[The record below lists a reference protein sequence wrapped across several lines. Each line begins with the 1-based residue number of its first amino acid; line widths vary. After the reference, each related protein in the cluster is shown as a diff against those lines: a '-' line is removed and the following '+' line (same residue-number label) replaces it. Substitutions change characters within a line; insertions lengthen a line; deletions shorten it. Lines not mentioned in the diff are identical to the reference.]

1 MKKLIENFPIQLLEA
16 IQIGEKTK
24 FSKSNPPAGRAK
36 KISNVFISGL
46 GGSGIGGTI
55 VSELTAMETSVPITV
70 GKGYFIPKF
79 VNQNTL
85 VIISSYSGN
94 TEETLNCLNL
104 ALKRKAKIVCV
115 TSGGK
120 IAEIARKKKLDLIT
134 IPGGNPPR
142 ACLGYSLT
150 QQFFILSHFGI
161 IGNKFKT
168 QLKSAIELIEK
179 EKQDIISEAKQ
190 VAEKLNGKT
199 PIIYTT
205 TNYEGVAIR
214 FRQQLNE
221 NAKILC
227 GHHVI
232 PEMNHNELVGWA
244 SGSDRISVIIL
255 RDKDEYE
262 RNNVRIEINKGVMVK
277 YTSNIT
283 EVWSK
288 GKSQIEKAIY
298 LIHLVDWASLF
309 LSELR
314 SVDAVEVNVIDMLKG
329 ELSKI

>member
-1 MKKLIENFPIQLLEA
+1 MKTLIEKFSNQLREA
-16 IQIGEKTK
+16 IQIGEQAKL
-24 FSKSNPPAGRAK
+24 SKPK

-55 VSELTAMETSVPITV
+55 VSELVAMEATVPITV
-70 GKGYFIPKF
+70 SKGYFIPKF

-104 ALKRKAKIVCV
+104 ALKRKAKIICV

-120 IAEIARKKKLDLIT
+120 VAEIAKKKKLDLII

-142 ACLGYSLT
+142 GCLGYSLT
-150 QQFFILSHFGI
+150 QQFFILAHYKI
-161 IGNKFKT
+161 ISNKFKG

-179 EKQDIISEAKQ
+179 EKQSILEEAKQ
-190 VAEKLNGKT
+190 VAEKINGKT
-199 PIIYTT
+199 PIVYATT
-205 TNYEGVAIR
+205 YFEGVAIR

-244 SGSDRISVIIL
+244 SGSDRVSVIIL

-262 RNNVRIEINKGVMVK
+262 RNNVRIEINKGIMVK

-298 LIHLVDWASLF
+298 FIHLVDWASLY
-309 LSELR
+309 LAEMR
-314 SVDAVEVNVIDMLKG
+314 NVDAVEVKVIDMLKN

>member
-1 MKKLIENFPIQLLEA
+1 MKHLIESFPSQLREA
-16 IQIGEKTK
+16 LRIGAEARL
-24 FSKSNPPAGRAK
+24 SKPV
-36 KISNVFISGL
+36 KIANVLISGL

-55 VSELTAMETSVPITV
+55 VSELSAMEARVPIAVT
-70 GKGYFIPKF
+70 KGYFIPKF
-79 VNQNTL
+79 VDRNTL

-94 TEETLNCLNL
+94 TEETLNVLRL
-104 ALKRKAKIVCV
+104 ALKRKARIVCI
-115 TSGGK
+115 TSGGE

-150 QQFFILSHFGI
+150 QQLFVLSHYKVISNRFRAEM
-161 IGNKFKT
+161 K
-168 QLKSAIELIEK
+168 LAIELIEK
-179 EKQDIISEAKQ
+179 EKQGILGKAKE
-190 VAEKLNGKT
+190 VAEKIHGKT
-199 PIIYTT
+199 PIVYATT
-205 TNYEGVAIR
+205 YFEGVAVR

-244 SGSDRISVIIL
+244 SGSDRISVVIL
-255 RDKDEYE
+255 RDEHEYE
-262 RNNVRIEINKGVMVK
+262 RNNARIEINKAVMAK

-288 GKSQIEKAIY
+288 GRSHLEKTIY
-298 LIHLVDWASLF
+298 FIHLVDWTSLF
-309 LSELR
+309 LSELKG
-314 SVDAVEVNVIDMLKG
+314 VDSMEVRVIDMLKG
-329 ELSKI
+329 ELAKL

>member
-1 MKKLIENFPIQLLEA
+1 MQELIKNFPNQLFEA
-16 IQIGEKTK
+16 IQIGESAKL
-24 FSKSNPPAGRAK
+24 SKPK

-55 VSELTAMETSVPITV
+55 VSELVAMEATVSITV
-70 GKGYFIPKF
+70 SKGYFIPKF

-85 VIISSYSGN
+85 VIISSYSGD

-104 ALKRKAKIVCV
+104 ALKRKAKIVCI

-120 IAEIARKKKLDLIT
+120 IAEIARKKKLDLIL

-150 QQFFILSHFGI
+150 QLFFILSHFNI
-161 IGNKFKT
+161 ISNKFKS
-168 QLKSAIELIEK
+168 QLKSSIELIET
-179 EKQDIISEAKQ
+179 EKQNIISEAKS

-199 PIIYTT
+199 PIVYATT
-205 TNYEGVAIR
+205 YFEGVAIR

-244 SGSDRISVIIL
+244 SGSERVSVIIL

-262 RNNVRIEINKGVMVK
+262 RNNVRIEINKDVIKK
-277 YTSNIT
+277 YTPNIT
-283 EVWSK
+283 EIWSK

-298 LIHLVDWASLF
+298 FIHLVDWISL
-309 LSELR
+309 LLAEIKG
-314 SVDAVEVNVIDMLKG
+314 VDAVEVKVIDHLKG